1 MQRDYAPRGVKF
13 YYIYKSL
20 EHPGNNGYKRPLTL
34 TERLLHV
41 KEAKQR
47 IGSEFIWLCD
57 NMQNEFNHALGKD
70 PNSEFIVGPDGKLVV
85 QRQWS
90 NPDQLRDDLV
100 RLVGAVEN
108 PTAASDIDVRFRP
121 PAEDAAGDERPDGN
135 PSQPDQGNL

>member
-1 MQRDYAPRGVKF
+1 VKF

-20 EHPGNNGYKRPLTL
+20 EHPGINGYKRPLTL

-57 NMQNEFNHALGKD
+57 NMQNEFHHALGKN
-70 PNSEFIVGPDGKLVV
+70 PNSEFIVGPDGKFVV
-85 QRQWS
+85 QREWS
-90 NPDQLRDDLV
+90 NPDQLRDDLM

-108 PTAASDIDVRFRP
+108 PTAASDIDVRFTP
-121 PAEDAAGDERPDGN
+121 PAGAATSGERPGGDTPGGHK
-135 PSQPDQGNL
+135 PPW

>member
-1 MQRDYAPRGVKF
+1 VKF

-57 NMQNEFNHALGKD
+57 YMQNEFSHALGKD

-121 PAEDAAGDERPDGN
+121 PAEGAADDERPDGN
-135 PSQPDQGNL
+135 PSHPGQGNL